1 MRVFIN
7 AQLNS
12 MQSNPKISAETT
24 MKQLQELMPGARR
37 ALFAKYHIGGCQSC
51 GFDDSET
58 IGEVCKRNED
68 LPVDDVLKHLSSSA
82 EHDQKIQINPSDLKK
97 ELDQEIADIKLL
109 DIRSREE
116 FEAVKIPGS
125 EIMTADLQQEALG
138 KWDKE
143 TRTII
148 IDHTGDRS
156 LDVAAFFIGHGLNRT
171 VALAGG
177 IDAYSKEVD
186 PNIPRYRIEI
196 EPD

>member
-97 ELDQEIADIKLL
+97 ELDQENADIKLL

-148 IDHTGDRS
+148 IDHRGDRS

>member
-58 IGEVCKRNED
+58 IGDVCKRNED

>member
-97 ELDQEIADIKLL
+97 ELDQENKDIKLL

-116 FEAVKIPGS
+116 FEAVKIPGA

-138 KWDKE
+138 KWNKE

>member
-82 EHDQKIQINPSDLKK
+82 EHDQKIQINPTDLKK
-97 ELDQEIADIKLL
+97 ELDQEDTDIKLL

-116 FEAVKIPGS
+116 FEAVKIPGP

>member
-7 AQLNS
+7 AQHNS
-12 MQSNPKISAETT
+12 MQSDPKINAETT

-51 GFDDSET
+51 GFDDEET
-58 IGEVCKRNED
+58 IEEVCERNEN
-68 LPVDDVLKHLSSSA
+68 LPVNEVIDHLLLSS
-82 EHDQKIQINPSDLKK
+82 EHDQKIQISPRDLKD
-97 ELDQEIADIKLL
+97 ELDQADEEIKLL

-116 FEAVKIPGS
+116 VEAVKIEGS
-125 EIMTADLQQEALG
+125 QIMTNELQQEALG
-138 KWDKE
+138 KWNKE
-143 TRTII
+143 TRTVI
-148 IDHTGDRS
+148 IDHTGERS

-177 IDAYSKEVD
+177 IDNYSKEVD
-186 PNIPRYRIEI
+186 SSIPRYRIEI

>member
-58 IGEVCKRNED
+58 IGDVCKRNED

-97 ELDQEIADIKLL
+97 ELDQEDTDIKLL

-125 EIMTADLQQEALG
+125 ERMTPDLQQEALG

>member
-7 AQLNS
+7 AQHNS
-12 MQSNPKISAETT
+12 MQSDPKINAETT

-51 GFDDSET
+51 GFDDDET
-58 IGEVCKRNED
+58 IEEVCERNEN
-68 LPVDDVLKHLSSSA
+68 LPVKEVIEHLLLSS
-82 EHDQKIQINPSDLKK
+82 EHDQKIQISPRDLKD
-97 ELDQEIADIKLL
+97 ELDQADEEIKLL

-116 FEAVKIPGS
+116 VEAVKIEGS
-125 EIMTADLQQEALG
+125 QIMTNELQQEALG
-138 KWDKE
+138 KWNKE
-143 TRTII
+143 TRTVI
-148 IDHTGDRS
+148 IDHTGERS

-177 IDAYSKEVD
+177 IDNYSKEVD
-186 PNIPRYRIEI
+186 SSIPRYRIEI

>member
-58 IGEVCKRNED
+58 IGDVCKRNED

-82 EHDQKIQINPSDLKK
+82 EHDQKIQINPTDLKK
-97 ELDQEIADIKLL
+97 ELDQEDTDIKLL

-138 KWDKE
+138 KWDKG

>member
-97 ELDQEIADIKLL
+97 ELDQENADIKLL

-156 LDVAAFFIGHGLNRT
+156 LDVTAFFIGHGLNRT

>member
-58 IGEVCKRNED
+58 IGDVCKRNED

-82 EHDQKIQINPSDLKK
+82 EHDQKIQINPTDLKK
-97 ELDQEIADIKLL
+97 ELDQEDTDIKLL

-156 LDVAAFFIGHGLNRT
+156 LDVTAFFIGHGLNRT

-196 EPD
+196 EPG

>member
-7 AQLNS
+7 AQHNS
-12 MQSNPKISAETT
+12 MQSDPKINAETT

-51 GFDDSET
+51 GFDDDET
-58 IGEVCKRNED
+58 IEEVCERNEN
-68 LPVDDVLKHLSSSA
+68 LPVNEVIDHLLLSS
-82 EHDQKIQINPSDLKK
+82 EHDQKIQISPRDLKD
-97 ELDQEIADIKLL
+97 ELDQADEEIKLL

-116 FEAVKIPGS
+116 VEAVKIEGS
-125 EIMTADLQQEALG
+125 QIMTNELQQEALG
-138 KWDKE
+138 KWNKE
-143 TRTII
+143 TRTVI
-148 IDHTGDRS
+148 IDHTGERS

-177 IDAYSKEVD
+177 IDNYSKKVD
-186 PNIPRYRIEI
+186 SSIPRYRIEI

>member
-97 ELDQEIADIKLL
+97 ELDQENKDIKLL

-138 KWDKE
+138 KWDKK

>member
-97 ELDQEIADIKLL
+97 ELDQENADIKLL

-171 VALAGG
+171 VALTGG

>member
-1 MRVFIN
+1 
-7 AQLNS
+7 
-12 MQSNPKISAETT
+12 

-51 GFDDSET
+51 GFDDDET
-58 IGEVCKRNED
+58 IYEVCKRNEN
-68 LPVDDVLKHLSSSA
+68 LPVKEVIEHLLLSS
-82 EHDQKIQINPSDLKK
+82 EHDQKIQISPRDLKD
-97 ELDQEIADIKLL
+97 ELDQADEEIKLL

-116 FEAVKIPGS
+116 VEAVKIEGS
-125 EIMTADLQQEALG
+125 QIMTNELQQEALG
-138 KWDKE
+138 KWNKE

-177 IDAYSKEVD
+177 IDNYSKEVD
-186 PNIPRYRIEI
+186 SSIPRYRIEI

>member
-58 IGEVCKRNED
+58 IGDVCKRNED

-82 EHDQKIQINPSDLKK
+82 EHDQKIQINSTDLKK
-97 ELDQEIADIKLL
+97 ELDQEDTDIKLL

-186 PNIPRYRIEI
+186 PNIARYRIEI

>member
-7 AQLNS
+7 AQHNS
-12 MQSNPKISAETT
+12 MQSNPKINAETT

-51 GFDDSET
+51 GFDDDET
-58 IGEVCKRNED
+58 IEEVCKRNEN
-68 LPVDDVLKHLSSSA
+68 LLVKEVIEHLLLSS
-82 EHDQKIQINPSDLKK
+82 EHDQKIQISPRDLKD
-97 ELDQEIADIKLL
+97 ELDQADEEIKLL

-116 FEAVKIPGS
+116 VEAVKIEGS
-125 EIMTADLQQEALG
+125 KIMTNELQQEALG
-138 KWDKE
+138 KWNKE

-156 LDVAAFFIGHGLNRT
+156 LDVAAFFIGHGLKRT

-177 IDAYSKEVD
+177 IDNYSKEVD
-186 PNIPRYRIEI
+186 SSIPRYRIEI

>member
-97 ELDQEIADIKLL
+97 ELDQENTDIKLL

-156 LDVAAFFIGHGLNRT
+156 LDVAAFFIGHGLKKT
-171 VALAGG
+171 AALAGG

>member
-7 AQLNS
+7 AQHNS
-12 MQSNPKISAETT
+12 MQSDPKINAETT

-51 GFDDSET
+51 GFDDDET
-58 IGEVCKRNED
+58 IEEVCERNEN
-68 LPVDDVLKHLSSSA
+68 LPVNEVIDHLLLSS
-82 EHDQKIQINPSDLKK
+82 EHDQKIQISPRDLKD
-97 ELDQEIADIKLL
+97 ELDQADEEIKLL

-116 FEAVKIPGS
+116 VEAVKIEGS
-125 EIMTADLQQEALG
+125 QIMTNELQQEALG
-138 KWDKE
+138 KWNKE
-143 TRTII
+143 TRTVI
-148 IDHTGDRS
+148 IDHTGERS

-177 IDAYSKEVD
+177 IDNYSKEVD
-186 PNIPRYRIEI
+186 SSIPRYRIEI

>member
-37 ALFAKYHIGGCQSC
+37 ALLAKYHIGGCQSC

-68 LPVDDVLKHLSSSA
+68 LSVDDVLKHLSSSA

-97 ELDQEIADIKLL
+97 ELDQEDTDIKLL

-156 LDVAAFFIGHGLNRT
+156 LDVTAFFIGHGLNRT

>member
-97 ELDQEIADIKLL
+97 ELDQENADIKLL

-156 LDVAAFFIGHGLNRT
+156 LDVAAFFVGHGLNRT

-196 EPD
+196 EHD